1 VAVFKALKL
10 YKLICLKTFEIFN
23 TKIVVENKK
32 NKLNCKLGIS
42 FKKYLQELLHKIDR
56 LDYEITI
63 TQLKEV
69 RGRWRYACS
78 KSAVS
83 KITHHTNTPPGVY
96 PFISL

>member
-1 VAVFKALKL
+1 
-10 YKLICLKTFEIFN
+10 
-23 TKIVVENKK
+23 
-32 NKLNCKLGIS
+32 LNCKRGIS
-42 FKKYLQELLHKIDR
+42 FKKYLQELLHKIKTRENPIVDR

-83 KITHHTNTPPGVY
+83 KI
-96 PFISL
+96 